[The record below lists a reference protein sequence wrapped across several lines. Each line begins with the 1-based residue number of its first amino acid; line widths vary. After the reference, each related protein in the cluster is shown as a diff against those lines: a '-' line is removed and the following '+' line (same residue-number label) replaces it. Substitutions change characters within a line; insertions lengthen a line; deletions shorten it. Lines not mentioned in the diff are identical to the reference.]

1 MRLCGQWDGRPG
13 ATACWRS
20 PRGAEEG
27 EALMAKFMAVLM
39 RREVIGV
46 KLATVR
52 GRRWPTE
59 FVGAPMRAGRRE
71 FGGKNGV
78 GGGQV
83 RPRRLL

>member
-1 MRLCGQWDGRPG
+1 
-13 ATACWRS
+13 
-20 PRGAEEG
+20 
-27 EALMAKFMAVLM
+27 MAVLM

-71 FGGKNGV
+71 FGGKKGV